1 MLLVQ
6 GVDPGVVSSVSSA
19 EVSLCSL
26 SELIMLGIAAL
37 ASDPKSFGMLVGL
50 SSGSVIAAAILY
62 TSWVQRQ
69 SGTILDNPQGSH
81 LPARGFA

>member
-6 GVDPGVVSSVSSA
+6 GVDPDVVSSVSSA

-50 SSGSVIAAAILY
+50 SSGSVIAAALLY

-69 SGTILDNPQGSH
+69 SGTLLDNPQGAH
-81 LPARGFA
+81 LPARGLA